1 MCSASAA
8 ARKRSISARES
19 CSEGLVLAIGAC
31 AITNLVKPYV
41 LLGSRRETGR
51 SSYGAALNMMF
62 FPRLLIG
69 MFATSTVVAT
79 WIYLATDSFWKSLA
93 WTLLIFIIFQVA
105 YFLFSF
111 ALFDKLWLKRTEE
124 IPNPAEPTCR
134 DGGVSS
140 EGRSMTL

>member
-1 MCSASAA
+1 
-8 ARKRSISARES
+8 
-19 CSEGLVLAIGAC
+19 
-31 AITNLVKPYV
+31 
-41 LLGSRRETGR
+41 
-51 SSYGAALNMMF
+51 
-62 FPRLLIG
+62 
-69 MFATSTVVAT
+69 MFAMSTVVAT

-111 ALFDKLWLKRTEE
+111 AHFDKFWMKRTEE
-124 IPNPAEPTCR
+124 KPNPAEPTCR